1 VRFITIDQMESIT
14 QKILMDFGFQI
25 LSSAPSPI
33 PIEEIIEFHYELDI
47 LWEDI
52 SHLKS
57 DGIVMAAI
65 YPNEKTIVMNESQKD
80 LFEKKIGTRN
90 FTFAH
95 ELGHWVLH
103 ASDESQL
110 CLELETNKKIF
121 YCRSKS
127 RKPPEEF
134 QADLF
139 AGRILMPKPII
150 ESFLNDIKRER
161 TVSWQDLYSLKDALD
176 VSITAL
182 KVRIEQ
188 LKLLHFENKAI
199 YNSPDEAMGQ
209 MSFNI

>member
-1 VRFITIDQMESIT
+1 MRFITIDEMEVIT
-14 QKILMDFGFQI
+14 QKILNDYGFEVHTNG
-25 LSSAPSPI
+25 LVPV
-33 PIEEIIEFHYELDI
+33 PIEEIIEFHYELSI

-52 SHLKS
+52 SYLKS

-80 LFEKKIGTRN
+80 LFKEKIGTRN

-110 CLELETNKKIF
+110 CLELETNKKVF

-139 AGRILMPKPII
+139 AGCILMPKPII
-150 ESFLNDIKRER
+150 ESFLNEIKRER
-161 TVSWQDLYSLKDALD
+161 TVNWQDLYWLKDELD

-188 LKLLHFENKAI
+188 LRLLHFDNKTI
-199 YNSPDEAMGQ
+199 YNSPEEAMGQ